1 MVINASPFNPCAE
14 IKCVWFMKYPDWSM
28 KNAEKFLFL
37 SLTCNAGKSLAAS
50 GVDPEILK

>member
-1 MVINASPFNPCAE
+1 MVINASPFNPCTE

-28 KNAEKFLFL
+28 RNAEKFLFL
-37 SLTCNAGKSLAAS
+37 SLTYNAGKSLAAS